1 MSNDLQQKIRS
12 HSYSPHP
19 RVEDYL
25 IDQRRRQS
33 IPEAID
39 ITVRERRLSGL
50 SMTGSEPMEEQ
61 VDGHERCI
69 TPARVDRP
77 DLTCVICFSLAINPF
92 RCAKVEER
100 AVMGIDVSQTYD
112 QVFHLCCYQCLTGW
126 MLRHNVQEFRC
137 PVCRVN
143 EFYLANLKC
152 PDNKTITDSESY
164 IIDCRY
170 NCGLMGSPVAL
181 ANHMCPLQVR
191 AANVPM

>member
-112 QVFHLCCYQCLTGW
+112 QVFHLCCYPVSDRLDVTSQRPGVPLSGVPSQRVLPGQSQVSRQQDHHR
-126 MLRHNVQEFRC
+126 LRVLYHRLSLQLWPNGQSRSAGQSHVS
-137 PVCRVN
+137 V
-143 EFYLANLKC
+143 A
-152 PDNKTITDSESY
+152 
-164 IIDCRY
+164 
-170 NCGLMGSPVAL
+170 GSGS
-181 ANHMCPLQVR
+181 
-191 AANVPM
+191 